1 MTSMGKWAVIM
12 LHLAAASA
20 AQAGIISF
28 NDWDTFSSRLGSVTT
43 IDFEENER
51 RRWRSYGDQALFADV
66 VFQGSGDLYT
76 VDPDYYRRFYDWHSG
91 DVLSDQHAEGRITAY
106 LPQSIYAIGVDLMT
120 FRPFASDVRVVLSS
134 GDIFDIATA
143 NPRNRTFAGFISD
156 EAISS
161 ITFESLSGRFL
172 NIDNFAYSTQV
183 PEPRTYLLFGSA
195 IFVLAFFR
203 RRWKQFGGEDHTDK

>member
-1 MTSMGKWAVIM
+1 MTSMGKWAFI
-12 LHLAAASA
+12 LLLLATASA
-20 AQAGIISF
+20 TQASIISF
-28 NDWDTFSSRLGSVTT
+28 SDWDTFSSRLGSVTT

-51 RRWRSYGDQALFADV
+51 GRWRSYRDQAHFGDV

-76 VDPDYYRRFYDWHSG
+76 VDPDYYRKFYDWDSG
-91 DVLSDQHAEGRITAY
+91 DVLSGQRAEGRITAY

-143 NPRNRTFAGFISD
+143 NHHQRTFAGFISD

-161 ITFESLSGRFL
+161 ISFESLSGRFL
-172 NIDNFAYSTQV
+172 NIDNFAYSAQV

-203 RRWKQFGGEDHTDK
+203 RRWKQFGEEDHTDE

>member
-1 MTSMGKWAVIM
+1 MTSIGKWAVIM
-12 LHLAAASA
+12 LLLAAASA
-20 AQAGIISF
+20 TQASIISF
-28 NDWDTFSSRLGSVTT
+28 DDWDTFSSRLGSVTT

-51 RRWRSYGDQALFADV
+51 QRWRSYGDQAHFADV
-66 VFQGSGDLYT
+66 TFQGSGVLYT
-76 VDPDYYRRFYDWHSG
+76 VDPDYYRRFYDWGSG
-91 DVLSDQHAEGRITAY
+91 DVLSDQHADGRITAY

-120 FRPFASDVRVVLSS
+120 FRSFASDVRVVLSS

-143 NPRNRTFAGFISD
+143 NHHQRTFAGFISD

-161 ITFESLSGRFL
+161 ISFETLSGRFL
-172 NIDNFAYSTQV
+172 NIDNFAYSAQV

-203 RRWKQFGGEDHTDK
+203 RRWKQFGEEEHTDE